1 MLGLTDRPTSL
12 AASLP
17 FSFEVMYQ
25 YTEFDKQFV
34 RARAAQHRDQ
44 LERWQA
50 GQLADEEFR
59 PLRLQNGWYV
69 QRYAPMLRV
78 AVPYGEISAPQLSV
92 LARIA
97 REYDTP
103 EAELL
108 AHAQSTQDQLPGAA
122 PKLTTNYGHFTT
134 RQNVQ
139 FNWIPLSKSADVMDL
154 LATVNMHGIQTSGNC
169 IRNTT
174 TDELAGVAVDEVVDP
189 RPYAE
194 LIRQWSTL
202 HPEFAFLP
210 RKFKIAITGATEDRA
225 AIGWHDVGLQMV
237 KNTAGEVGFRVLVGG
252 GMGRTPVV
260 GSQIREFLPWNHIMN
275 YLEAVVRVY
284 NRWGRRDNLYKARIK
299 ILVKAEGQRYFDEVE
314 TEFSE
319 ILEKD
324 GGLHTIPQ
332 SELDRVSAGFVA
344 PRLDLPAMTDE
355 WLAKAEAD
363 VSIEAAKT
371 PAFARWIAQNV
382 VDHQNPA
389 LRAVKLSFK
398 RVGQAPGDA
407 TADQLDATASLVARY
422 SAGEARV
429 THTQNLLLPWV
440 RLDQLHALWIDAKT
454 LGVAQPNIGLLTDMI
469 ACPGGDYCALA
480 NARSLPLAAAITERY
495 QDLDELDDLGHID
508 FHMSG
513 CINSCGHHHSGHIG
527 ILGVDKDGKEWYQ
540 VTLGGSDG
548 KDLSGTAVAGKVVG
562 PSFSSFEVPD
572 VIEAIL
578 NTYRT
583 LRQPQGGRHE
593 YFIETLRR
601 VGQDP
606 FKAAANAAR
615 HPSAEQT
622 A

>member
-1 MLGLTDRPTSL
+1 
-12 AASLP
+12 
-17 FSFEVMYQ
+17 MYQ
-25 YTEFDKQFV
+25 YTEFDKAFV
-34 RARAAQHRDQ
+34 RARAAEFRDQ
-44 LERWQA
+44 LGRWQT
-50 GQLADEEFR
+50 GQLTEDQFR

-78 AVPYGEISAPQLSV
+78 AVPYGVIGAGQLKV

-97 REYDTP
+97 RDYDTP
-103 EAELL
+103 DAALL
-108 AHAQSTQDQLPGAA
+108 AEAQATQDKLPGAA
-122 PKLTTNYGHFTT
+122 PLLRTNYGHFTT

-139 FNWIPLSKSADVMDL
+139 FNWIPLTKAADVMDL
-154 LATVNMHGIQTSGNC
+154 LASVDMHGIQTSGNC

-202 HPEFAFLP
+202 HPEFAHLP

-225 AIGWHDVGLQMV
+225 AIGWHDVGLQV
-237 KNTAGEVGFRVLVGG
+237 LKNDAGEVGFKVLVGG
-252 GMGRTPVV
+252 GMGRTPVNGV
-260 GSQIREFLPWNHIMN
+260 VIREFLPWQEIMN

-284 NRWGRRDNLYKARIK
+284 NRWGRRDNKYKARIK

-314 TEFSE
+314 TEYKE
-319 ILEKD
+319 IVERD

-332 SELDRVSAGFVA
+332 AELDRVQAGFAA
-344 PRLDLPAMTDE
+344 PELDLPENTDE
-355 WLAKAEAD
+355 WLAQAEAQL
-363 VSIEAAKT
+363 SIEAAKA
-371 PAFARWIAQNV
+371 PAFARWLSQNV
-382 VDHQNPA
+382 KPHRNPQ
-389 LRAVKLSFK
+389 LRAVSLSFK
-398 RVGQAPGDA
+398 RPGYAPGDA
-407 TADQLDATASLVARY
+407 TADQLEAAAVLAEKY

-440 RLDQLHALWIDAKT
+440 RMDQLHALWLEAKA

-480 NARSLPLAAAITERY
+480 NARSIPTASAITERY
-495 QDLDELDDLGHID
+495 QDLDELHDLGHID
-508 FHMSG
+508 LHISG

-548 KDLSGTAVAGKVVG
+548 KDISGPAAPGKVVG
-562 PSFSSFEVPD
+562 PSFSAAEVPD

-578 NTYRT
+578 DTYT
-583 LRQPQGGRHE
+583 ELRSSANGKTE
-593 YFIETLRR
+593 AFIETLRR
-601 VGQDP
+601 VGQEP

-615 HPSAEQT
+615 HPAADTET
-622 A
+622 V